1 MKKWLRKAII
11 FSITIS
17 FVFNSGLGEIISYAQ
32 TVDMDGIYQSV
43 ASGFKLASAEG
54 EVSTIAESTAS
65 EYFEYTEV
73 DGGVS
78 ITKYTGSDT
87 EVVIPSTIDGKDV
100 KTIGQSAFAG
110 SKTLVSVV
118 IPDGVTEIGSY
129 AFSAC
134 SKLNSVTIVYVAKI
148 VQIEDNTKQTCLFLL
163 LRCSLFYT
171 KIVQI
176 EDNTKQTRLFLLLRC
191 SLSYAKIV
199 FSAKTTR

>member
-1 MKKWLRKAII
+1 MKRWFEKVII
-11 FSITIS
+11 FVITIC

-43 ASGFKLASAEG
+43 VSSFDLASAEG
-54 EVSTIAESTAS
+54 EASTVAESTAS

-100 KTIGQSAFAG
+100 KTIGRAAFAG

-134 SKLNSVTIVYVAKI
+134 SKLNSVTMPDSLAEIGGYAFNECTNLVGIGIPSSVTTIGYYAFY
-148 VQIEDNTKQTCLFLL
+148 DCSR
-163 LRCSLFYT
+163 LRNVELPS
-171 KIVQI
+171 
-176 EDNTKQTRLFLLLRC
+176 
-191 SLSYAKIV
+191 
-199 FSAKTTR
+199 

>member
-1 MKKWLRKAII
+1 MKRLFKKAIV
-11 FSITIS
+11 FVITIS

-43 ASGFKLASAEG
+43 VSSFDLASAEG
-54 EVSTIAESTAS
+54 EASTVAESTAS

-100 KTIGQSAFAG
+100 KTIGRAAFAG

-118 IPDGVTEIGSY
+118 IPDGVTEIGQY

-134 SKLNSVTIVYVAKI
+134 SKLKSVTMSNTLIKI
-148 VQIEDNTKQTCLFLL
+148 GDYAFNECTNLVGIGIPSSVTTIGYYAFYDCSR
-163 LRCSLFYT
+163 LRNVELPS
-171 KIVQI
+171 
-176 EDNTKQTRLFLLLRC
+176 
-191 SLSYAKIV
+191 
-199 FSAKTTR
+199 

>member
-1 MKKWLRKAII
+1 MKRLFKKAIV
-11 FSITIS
+11 FVITIS

-100 KTIGQSAFAG
+100 KTIGRAAFAG

-134 SKLNSVTIVYVAKI
+134 SELNSVTMPDSLAEIGGYAFNECTNLVGIGIPSSVTTIGYYAFY
-148 VQIEDNTKQTCLFLL
+148 DCSR
-163 LRCSLFYT
+163 LRNVELPS
-171 KIVQI
+171 
-176 EDNTKQTRLFLLLRC
+176 
-191 SLSYAKIV
+191 
-199 FSAKTTR
+199 